1 MKRKLMA
8 LLLTGAMTC
17 GLLTGCGGGSDQSAD
32 TTGADTATE
41 ESTDE
46 SGEDASEATE
56 STEDGEAADASGS
69 SAEAEAAIQERKDSG
84 ETPTVVI
91 GYMNFAGSPT
101 GIERISEKLSEI
113 TEEKLGVKV
122 ELQIMDAASYSQNMN
137 LMLASGEQVD
147 LFNAVS
153 VGFMPCVNKG
163 YTLDLEEDDLLQKYG
178 QGILNTFTEDE
189 INGCR
194 VSGTLYGLPVK
205 KDDAAGKFGISIPQ
219 ALLDEIGFDYESL
232 YKDGEEI
239 IYTDFDTIEEI
250 LGKLHEAHPEKTT
263 FYMDVSSVVS
273 QCLAIDIPSD
283 NFGVL
288 LNPTESLVIEDL
300 FSSDQYKELCERMYK
315 WNQNGWISPDAI
327 TETNA
332 TTVQV
337 KSGSLMAYKTATKP
351 GIKQQESNLCGEP
364 MIIFQTGVD
373 FKGSNAYNTMPWCIN
388 QNTDD
393 PVAAMQVLNLLYT
406 DPEASTIICWGEE
419 GVEWKETGD
428 GHITYAD
435 GVDADNSEY
444 FNNVNWE
451 MPNQFI
457 AKIWEGN
464 DLDIWEKMQEFNDTA
479 TASKAMGF
487 TFDNSDVS
495 AEYTALANVYSEYQ
509 AQLELGFLDPEV
521 GIPEMVSRLEEA
533 GLEDYMAAKQAALDE
548 WAEANGV
555 K

>member
-1 MKRKLMA
+1 MKKKLMA
-8 LLLTGAMTC
+8 LLLSGVMTC
-17 GLLTGCGGGSDQSAD
+17 GLLAGCGSGSAEDAD
-32 TTGADTATE
+32 DTAASESAEDSTE
-41 ESTDE
+41 A
-46 SGEDASEATE
+46 GDASESSEGAG
-56 STEDGEAADASGS
+56 DAAASGA
-69 SAEAEAAIQERKDSG
+69 AEEAIQERKDSG

-91 GYMNFAGSPT
+91 GYMNFAGSPA
-101 GIERISEKLSEI
+101 GIERVSEKLSEI
-113 TEEKLGVKV
+113 TEDKLGVKV

-163 YTLDLEEDDLLQKYG
+163 YTLDLEEDDLLQNYG
-178 QGILNTFTEDE
+178 QGILNTFTQAE

-194 VSGTLYGLPVK
+194 VSGTLYGIPVK
-205 KDDAAGKFGISIPQ
+205 KDDAAGKFGISIPA
-219 ALLDEIGFDYESL
+219 ALLDEIGFDYQSL
-232 YKDGEEI
+232 YKGDEEI
-239 IYTDFDTIEEI
+239 IYSDFDTIEDI
-250 LGKLHEAHPEKTT
+250 LGQLHEAHPEKTT
-263 FYMDVSSVVS
+263 FYMDVSSVVA

-283 NFGVL
+283 GFGVL

-300 FSSDQYKELCERMYK
+300 FSSDQYKELCSRMYK

-364 MIIFQTGVD
+364 MIIFQLGVD

-406 DPEASTIICWGEE
+406 DPEASTILCWGEE

-487 TFDNSDVS
+487 TFDNSDVA

-533 GLEDYMAAKQAALDE
+533 GLADYMAAKQAALDE
-548 WAEANGV
+548 WAAANGV
-555 K
+555 Q

>member
-8 LLLTGAMTC
+8 LLLSGVMTA
-17 GLLTGCGGGSDQSAD
+17 GLLTGCGSGSDTAEDAGSSEAAEESAD
-32 TTGADTATE
+32 STE
-41 ESTDE
+41 
-46 SGEDASEATE
+46 SEAE
-56 STEDGEAADASGS
+56 DSADGEAADSAAASGA
-69 SAEAEAAIQERKDSG
+69 AEEAIQARKDSG

-91 GYMNFAGSPT
+91 GYMNFAGSPA
-101 GIERISEKLSEI
+101 GVERVSEKLSEI

-122 ELQIMDAASYSQNMN
+122 ELMVMDSASYSQNMN

-163 YTLDLEEDDLLQKYG
+163 YTLDLEEDDLLATYG
-178 QGILNTFTEDE
+178 QGILNTFEQSE
-189 INGCR
+189 IDGCR
-194 VSGTLYGLPVK
+194 VSGTLYGIPVK

-219 ALLDEIGFDYESL
+219 AYLDEIGFDYASL
-232 YKDGEEI
+232 YENEGDEI
-239 IYTDFDTIEEI
+239 IYTDFATIDDI
-250 LGKLHEAHPEKTT
+250 FAKLHEAHPEKTT
-263 FYMDVSSVVS
+263 FYMDVNSVVS

-288 LNPTESLVIEDL
+288 LNPTESLQIEDL
-300 FSSDQYKELCERMYK
+300 FSSDQYKELCSKMYE
-315 WNQNGWISPDAI
+315 WNQAGYISPDAI

-364 MIIFQTGVD
+364 VVIFQLGVD

-393 PVAAMQVLNLLYT
+393 PVAAMQVLDLLYT

-419 GVEWKETGD
+419 GVEWKETED
-428 GHITYAD
+428 GHITFMD
-435 GVDADNSEY
+435 GIDAQNSEY
-444 FNNVNWE
+444 YNNVNWQ
-451 MPNQFI
+451 MPNQFL
-457 AKIWEGN
+457 ARIWEGDSL
-464 DLDIWEKMQEFNDTA
+464 DLWERMQNYNDTA
-479 TASKAMGF
+479 LASKAMGF

-495 AEYTALANVYSEYQ
+495 AEYTALTNVYSEYRD
-509 AQLELGFLDPEV
+509 QLELGFLDPET
-521 GIPEMVSRLEEA
+521 GLPEMVERLKAA
-533 GLEDYMAAKQAALDE
+533 GLDDYIAAKQEQLNE
-548 WAEANGV
+548 WAEANGIE
-555 K
+555 

>member
-8 LLLTGAMTC
+8 LLLSGVMTA
-17 GLLTGCGGGSDQSAD
+17 GLLTGCGGGSDSADESAD
-32 TTGADTATE
+32 TTEASGDTA
-41 ESTDE
+41 
-46 SGEDASEATE
+46 EDAGDAGDAAEE
-56 STEDGEAADASGS
+56 GGEAAADSG
-69 SAEAEAAIQERKDSG
+69 AAEAAIQERKDSG

-91 GYMNFAGSPT
+91 GYMNFAGSPA
-101 GIERISEKLSEI
+101 GVDRVSEKLSEI

-122 ELQIMDAASYSQNMN
+122 ELMIMDSASYSQNMN

-163 YTLDLEEDDLLQKYG
+163 YTLDLEEDDLLQTYG
-178 QGILNTFTEDE
+178 QGILDTFEKSE
-189 INGCR
+189 IDGCR
-194 VSGTLYGLPVK
+194 VSGTLYGVPVK
-205 KDDAAGKFGISIPQ
+205 KDDAAGKFGISIPE
-219 ALLDEIGFDYESL
+219 AYLDEIGFDYASL
-232 YKDGEEI
+232 YENEGDEI
-239 IYTDFDTIEEI
+239 IYTDFDTIDDI
-250 LGKLHEAHPEKTT
+250 FAKLHEAHPEKTT
-263 FYMDVSSVVS
+263 FYMDVNSVVS

-288 LNPTESLVIEDL
+288 LNPTESLKIEDL
-300 FSSDQYKELCERMYK
+300 FSSDQYKELCQRMYD
-315 WNQNGWISPDAI
+315 WNQAGYISPDAI

-351 GIKQQESNLCGEP
+351 GIKQQESNLCGQP
-364 MIIFQTGVD
+364 VVIFQLGPD

-388 QNTDD
+388 QSTED

-406 DPEASTIICWGEE
+406 DPEASTILCWGEE

-435 GVDADNSEY
+435 GVDAENSEY

-464 DLDIWEKMQEFNDTA
+464 DLGIWDEMQEFNNNA

-495 AEYTALANVYSEYQ
+495 AEYTALANAYSEYQ
-509 AQLELGFLDPEV
+509 SQLELGFIDPEV
-521 GIPEMVSRLEEA
+521 GIPELVSRLEEA
-533 GLEDYMAAKQAALDE
+533 GLADYMAAKQAALDE

-555 K
+555 Q

>member
-1 MKRKLMA
+1 MKKRLMA
-8 LLLTGAMTC
+8 LLLTGVMTC
-17 GLLTGCGGGSDQSAD
+17 GMLAGCGGGAAES
-32 TTGADTATE
+32 TGADEAVEETA
-41 ESTDE
+41 DE
-46 SGEDASEATE
+46 AGEATE
-56 STEDGEAADASGS
+56 SDGAAEAAD
-69 SAEAEAAIQERKDSG
+69 SAEADAAIQERKDSG

-91 GYMNFAGSPT
+91 AYMNFAGSPA
-101 GIERISEKLSEI
+101 GIDRVASKLSEI

-163 YTLDLEEDDLLQKYG
+163 YTLDLEEDDLIQKYG
-178 QGILNTFTEDE
+178 QGILSAFREDE

-194 VSGTLYGLPVK
+194 VSGTLYGTPVK
-205 KDDAAGKFGISIPQ
+205 KDDAAGKFGISIPK
-219 ALLDEIGFDYESL
+219 ALLDEIGFDYASL
-232 YKDGEEI
+232 YKDGEEC
-239 IYTDFDTIEEI
+239 IYTDFDTIEDI

-263 FYMDVSSVVS
+263 FYMDTSSVVS

-283 NFGVL
+283 VFGVL
-288 LNPTESLVIEDL
+288 LDPVNSLEVGDL
-300 FSSDQYKELCERMYK
+300 FTSDQYKELCSRMYD
-315 WNQNGWISPDAI
+315 WNQRGWISPDAI
-327 TETNA
+327 TETTA

-351 GIKQQESNLCGEP
+351 GIKQQESNLCGEE
-364 MIIFQTGVD
+364 MIIFQLGPD
-373 FKGSNAYNTMPWCIN
+373 FKGSSAYNTMPWCIN

-406 DPEASTIICWGEE
+406 DPEASTILCWGEE
-419 GVEWKETGD
+419 GKEWKETDD

-435 GVDADNSEY
+435 GIDANSSEY

-464 DLDIWEKMQEFNDTA
+464 ELTIWDRMQDFNDNA

-487 TFDNSDVS
+487 TYDNSDYS

-509 AQLELGFLDPEV
+509 SQLELGFLDPEV
-521 GIPEMVSRLEEA
+521 GIPELESRLKEA
-533 GLEDYMAAKQAALDE
+533 GLDDYIAAKQAALDE
-548 WAEANGV
+548 WAAANGV
-555 K
+555 Q

>member
-8 LLLTGAMTC
+8 LLLSGAMVC
-17 GLLTGCGGGSDQSAD
+17 GALSGCGQGGAEK
-32 TTGADTATE
+32 ADTATE
-41 ESTDE
+41 QSEDAGAEDAANSSEDAGEST
-46 SGEDASEATE
+46 AEATGD
-56 STEDGEAADASGS
+56 SAA
-69 SAEAEAAIQERKDSG
+69 AEEAIQARKDSG

-91 GYMNFAGSPT
+91 AYMNFAGSPA
-101 GIERISEKLSEI
+101 GIDRISEKLSEI

-163 YTLDLEEDDLLQKYG
+163 YTLDLEEDDLIQNYG
-178 QGILNTFTEDE
+178 QGILNAFRTNE
-189 INGCR
+189 IDGCR
-194 VSGTLYGLPVK
+194 VSGTLYGTPVK
-205 KDDAAGKFGISIPQ
+205 KDDAAGKFGISIPA
-219 ALLDEIGFDYESL
+219 ALLDEIGFDYNSL

-239 IYTDFDTIEEI
+239 IYSDFDTIEDI
-250 LGKLHEAHPEKTT
+250 FTKLHEAHPEKTV

-288 LNPTESLVIEDL
+288 LNPTESLEIEDL
-300 FSSDQYKELCERMYK
+300 FESDQYKELCQRMYD
-315 WNQNGWISPDAI
+315 WNQRGWISPDAI

-351 GIKQQESNLCGEP
+351 GIKQQESNLCGED
-364 MIIFQTGVD
+364 MIIFQLGPD
-373 FKGSNAYNTMPWCIN
+373 FKGSSAYNTMPWCIN

-406 DPEASTIICWGEE
+406 DPDASTLICWGEE

-435 GVDADNSEY
+435 GIDANNSEY

-464 DLDIWEKMQEFNDTA
+464 ELTIWDRMQEFNDNA

-509 AQLELGFLDPEV
+509 SQLELGFINPEE
-521 GIPEMVSRLEEA
+521 GLPELVNRLKEA
-533 GLEDYMAAKQAALDE
+533 GLDDYMAAKQAALDE
-548 WAEANGV
+548 WAAANGV
-555 K
+555 Q

>member
-8 LLLTGAMTC
+8 LLLSGAMVM
-17 GLLTGCGGGSDQSAD
+17 GLMTGCGSGSGSSDDD
-32 TTGADTATE
+32 TTPAAEKSEDGGETA
-41 ESTDE
+41 ESSD
-46 SGEDASEATE
+46 GE
-56 STEDGEAADASGS
+56 STEAASSG
-69 SAEAEAAIQERKDSG
+69 EAEAAIQARKDSG

-91 GYMNFAGSPT
+91 AYMNFAGSPA
-101 GIERISEKLSEI
+101 GIDRISEKLSEI
-113 TEEKLGVKV
+113 TEDKLGVKV

-178 QGILNTFTEDE
+178 QGITETFRKEE
-189 INGCR
+189 IDGCR
-194 VSGTLYGLPVK
+194 VSGTLYGVPVK
-205 KDDAAGKFGISIPQ
+205 KDDAAGKFGISIPA
-219 ALLDEIGFDYESL
+219 ALLDEIGFDYASL
-232 YKDGEEI
+232 YKGDDEI
-239 IYTDFDTIEEI
+239 IYSDFDTIEDI
-250 LGKLHEAHPEKTT
+250 FTKLHEAHPEKTV
-263 FYMDVSSVVS
+263 FYMDTSSVVS

-288 LNPTESLVIEDL
+288 LDPTNSLVIEDL
-300 FSSDQYKELCERMYK
+300 FTSDQYKDLCSRMYS
-315 WNQNGWISPDAI
+315 WNQKGWISPDAV
-327 TETNA
+327 TETTA

-351 GIKQQESNLCGEP
+351 GIRQQESNLCGEP
-364 MIIFQTGVD
+364 MIIFQLGVD

-419 GVEWKETGD
+419 GVEWKETDD

-435 GVDADNSEY
+435 GVSAENSEY

-464 DLDIWEKMQEFNDTA
+464 ELTIWDRMQNFNDTA

-487 TFDNSDVS
+487 TFDNSEVS
-495 AEYTALANVYSEYQ
+495 AEYTALTNVYSEYQ
-509 AQLELGFLDPEV
+509 SQLELGFLDPEK
-521 GIPEMVSRLEEA
+521 GIPEMVERLKEA
-533 GLEDYMAAKQAALDE
+533 GLDDYMAAKQAALDE